1 MSHSDVD
8 VVVIGGGAAGLAAAG
23 RLRDAG
29 VRCLILEA
37 RDRLGGRAWTVV
49 ESGFALDLGCGWL
62 HSADRNPWSLIAQQ
76 QGRTI
81 DKTPP
86 PWERPSME
94 DRFPLAEQ
102 REYFEAQK
110 AFDERL
116 DKDAQN
122 TEDRPAAAY
131 LQQGSRWNALLDAVS
146 TYYSGAELERLSA
159 HDLARYREDNAN
171 WRVIGGLGAAI
182 AAYGKSLPATL
193 DCPVRR
199 IDHRGKRLR
208 IETAKGDIDADQA
221 IVTLPTPLIAAQ
233 ELFAPALPHKA
244 AAAAGLPLGLAD
256 KLFLSL
262 EGAEEFK
269 ENSRLF
275 GSIERV
281 GTGSYNL
288 RPFGWPVIECYF
300 GGQLAWQLERD
311 GKAALVEFAAKE
323 LTGYFGNSFAGR
335 IRLLRTHCWGA
346 DPFAKGS
353 YSYALPG
360 RADSRATLAEPVDNR
375 LFFAGEACSPLDFST
390 AHGAF
395 DSGVAAADQVIAARN
410 RSP

>member
-1 MSHSDVD
+1 MSRSDTE
-8 VVVIGGGAAGLAAAG
+8 VVVIGGGAAGVAAAR
-23 RLRDAG
+23 RLHDAG
-29 VRCLILEA
+29 VRCLIVEA
-37 RDRLGGRAWTVV
+37 RGRLGGRAWTVV

-62 HSADRNPWSLIAQQ
+62 HSADRNPWSTIAQQ

-102 REYFEAQK
+102 REYFKAQK
-110 AFDERL
+110 AFDDRL

-122 TEDRPAAAY
+122 AEDRPASAF
-131 LQQGSRWNALLDAVS
+131 LEQGGRWNALMDAVS

-182 AAYGKSLPATL
+182 EAYGAGLPAML

-199 IDHRGKRLR
+199 IDRRGKRLR
-208 IETAKGDIDADQA
+208 IETAKGDIGADQA
-221 IVTLPTPLIAAQ
+221 IVTLPTPLIAND
-233 ELFAPALPHKA
+233 ELFMPALPHKT

-275 GSIERV
+275 GSIERA

-311 GKAALVEFAAKE
+311 GEAAFVEFATKE
-323 LTGYFGNSFAGR
+323 LTGYFGNSFARR
-335 IRLLRTHCWGA
+335 ISLLRMHRWGA

-360 RADSRATLAEPVDNR
+360 KAGCRAILAEPVDNR
-375 LFFAGEACSPLDFST
+375 LFFAGEACSPVDFST

-395 DSGVAAADQVIAARN
+395 DSGVAAADEAIAARN
-410 RSP
+410 RSA